1 MSTLYEGFVYILV
14 GPEKVKFGAHRGI
27 LCQYSSYFRAALSGC
42 FKEAEEGVVILPADD
57 PVLYKI
63 FVTWLYSRRLRKDH
77 KDGEDTPCQPE
88 DLAKLY
94 VFGDA
99 RGIPALKNDV
109 IDSFVTERHTIHK
122 EVIPYIYD
130 NTPEGSPLRRLMV
143 DLINWQYNMSTQKR
157 KGIFHADRDP
167 LPYFTPEFMMEL
179 LIARDLLKRPI
190 LKKNSPFSR
199 RRCSF
204 RELPRYPEIC
214 RVPYHEHPEMD
225 ANTIRGHSSD

>member
-1 MSTLYEGFVYILV
+1 M
-14 GPEKVKFGAHRGI
+14 A
-27 LCQYSSYFRAALSGC
+27 
-42 FKEAEEGVVILPADD
+42 ILPTTAKG
-57 PVLYKI
+57 PQR
-63 FVTWLYSRRLRKDH
+63 WSRYSLSTR
-77 KDGEDTPCQPE
+77 GPCQA
-88 DLAKLY
+88 LCLW
-94 VFGDA
+94 
-99 RGIPALKNDV
+99 RCSWISALKNDV